1 MKIKVKSGIEKGCH
15 CRRSENNEIANLFCL
30 NYLFGDDDDDFV
42 GGEFIESISME
53 RSNVVL
59 LSNGNDPAQRNTS
72 SNDIPPLLPTSSA
85 FVDNSHQSLGST
97 K

>member
-1 MKIKVKSGIEKGCH
+1 VKQLEAIGLKWVIHARNKT
-15 CRRSENNEIANLFCL
+15 NEDDD
-30 NYLFGDDDDDFV
+30 DDDDDFV